1 MPHIKSIWTKLIKPT
16 GPVGSFVDRQ
26 MSQLLAS
33 WLLSFFLIILLL
45 FMLRMSSGVAT
56 RPELWVRVI
65 LCLVIFIAYAINR
78 QGRYKL
84 ASMIAVVS
92 SSLIVMGL
100 AAIEDG
106 EAGLQILNYLT
117 VIILFASLFLEPWS
131 IFVVFVLHTLGM
143 IAYDF
148 LLADVTWRQIVN
160 GPLSFNLTVALIIFL
175 ITRIRNRLEIERQA
189 KIDWERQRFQHLAFH
204 SPDFIC
210 IVNQSSLAIEFVNK
224 ETFLGYATRQFD
236 SLHSIFQVVHP
247 QDLSQVTTFWQ
258 DVMHCASEADKE
270 IEYRV
275 KRESDEW
282 EWVQNRVATLT
293 FDNNHASHLI
303 LSLMTIITERKQVVA
318 AQKLESLGIMAG
330 GVAHDFNNL
339 LVGILGQTSLA
350 LHKLP
355 AENAAR
361 PHIEK
366 AMLAGN
372 RAASITRQLLAYSGH
387 GRFEIRPLSLNGLI
401 EENISFFQVA
411 IPKHVTMH
419 TQLLP
424 DLPAIEGDEGQI
436 QQLIM
441 NLIINGA
448 EAIGTK
454 PGSVI
459 IKTDI
464 ETVESSAGFF
474 SSQYGFHLQPGEY
487 VSLTI
492 RDDGQGMDHETML
505 RIFEPFFTT
514 KMMGRGLGL
523 AAVLGIVRG
532 HHGGITVQSKLGE
545 GTQFKLL
552 LPMADQQVIFKEQN
566 GGERPLSSAQNKL
579 LVIDD
584 ETSVREVVQEIM
596 TTKGIPVLEAADGAA
611 GVNLYRAHAAEI
623 KLVLLDLSMPG
634 MSGKETLAALRKINP
649 DVRVILS
656 SGYSE
661 ETVRHQLDTEPS
673 DFLQK
678 PYSLQQLIRK
688 VRQHMTEV

>member
-1 MPHIKSIWTKLIKPT
+1 
-16 GPVGSFVDRQ
+16 

-33 WLLSFFLIILLL
+33 WLLSFLLIILLL
-45 FMLRMSSGVAT
+45 FILRMSTGVAT
-56 RPELWVRVI
+56 RPELWVRII
-65 LCLVIFIAYAINR
+65 LCLILLIAYLINR
-78 QGRYKL
+78 QGRYNL
-84 ASMIAVVS
+84 ASMIAVIS

-100 AAIEDG
+100 AAIEDS
-106 EAGLQILNYLT
+106 ETGLQILNYLT
-117 VIILFASLFLEPWS
+117 VIILFASLFLAPWA
-131 IFVVFVLHTLGM
+131 IFAVFTLHTLGM

-160 GPLSFNLTVALIIFL
+160 GPLSFNLTVALVIFL
-175 ITRIRNRLEIERQA
+175 ITLIRNRLEIERQQ

-210 IVNQSSLAIEFVNK
+210 IVNQSSFAIEFVNK
-224 ETFLGYATRQFD
+224 ETFLGYATHQFD
-236 SLHSIFQVVHP
+236 SLHSIFQIVHP
-247 QDLSQVTTFWQ
+247 QDLPQVTTFWQ
-258 DVMHCASEADKE
+258 DVMQCASEADKE

-275 KRESDEW
+275 KRQSDEW

-318 AQKLESLGIMAG
+318 AQKLESLGVMAG

-350 LHKLP
+350 LHKLS
-355 AENAAR
+355 ADNAAR
-361 PHIEK
+361 SHIEK

-372 RAASITRQLLAYSGH
+372 RAASIAKQLLAYSGH
-387 GRFEIRPLSLNGLI
+387 GRFEIRPLSLNALI
-401 EENISFFQVA
+401 EENITFFEVA
-411 IPKHVTMH
+411 IPKHVIMH

-424 DLPAIEGDEGQI
+424 DLPTIEADEGQI

-454 PGSVI
+454 PGSVT

-464 ETVESSAGFF
+464 ETVESGAGFF
-474 SSQYGFHLQPGEY
+474 SSQYGFRLQPGAY

-492 RDDGQGMDHETML
+492 RDDGQGMDPQTIT

-532 HHGGITVQSKLGE
+532 HHGGITVHSKPGE

-552 LPMADQQVIFKEQN
+552 LPVADRQVVLMEQN
-566 GGERPLSSAQNKL
+566 GGEWPLPSSSQDKL

-584 ETSVREVVQEIM
+584 EVSVREVVQEIM
-596 TTKGIPVLEAADGAA
+596 TTEGITVLEAADGAA
-611 GVNLYRAHAAEI
+611 GVDLYREHAAEI

-661 ETVRHQLDTEPS
+661 ETARHQLDIEPS
-673 DFLQK
+673 AFLQK
-678 PYSLQQLIRK
+678 PYSLQQLIQM
-688 VRQHMTEV
+688 VRQQMSET